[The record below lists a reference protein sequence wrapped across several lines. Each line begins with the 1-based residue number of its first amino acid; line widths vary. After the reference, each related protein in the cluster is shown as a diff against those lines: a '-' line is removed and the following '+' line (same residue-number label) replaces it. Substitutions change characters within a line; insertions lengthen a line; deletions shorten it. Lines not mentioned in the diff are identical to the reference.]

1 MNLNSYSDYL
11 HTEAPIPTAHAPR
24 PPRQPRSRASL
35 DRLLAAAE
43 QVIAERGVAS
53 LTVQEVARRAGLAAG
68 TLYTRF
74 ANKDALLRALT
85 AAFFD
90 RARRTA
96 DALLDDPRWRAMGP
110 RPLVAAIVRTLVK
123 SYRAKR
129 SLLRALHLY
138 VRTHPDTDFRAEAAA
153 FNSDFV
159 RRLTGLLLQ
168 HRRLMA
174 HPDPERAVLLGLL
187 VVDAAAKES
196 ILFGDGRPAD
206 LAVSDD
212 ELTATLTRLY
222 GDLLGLPGA
231 P

>member
-1 MNLNSYSDYL
+1 M
-11 HTEAPIPTAHAPR
+11 A
-24 PPRQPRSRASL
+24 
-35 DRLLAAAE
+35 
-43 QVIAERGVAS
+43 
-53 LTVQEVARRAGLAAG
+53 
-68 TLYTRF
+68 
-74 ANKDALLRALT
+74 
-85 AAFFD
+85 
-90 RARRTA
+90 
-96 DALLDDPRWRAMGP
+96 P

-153 FNSDFV
+153 FNSHFV

-187 VVDAAAKES
+187 IVDAAAKET

-206 LAVSDD
+206 LAVSDE

-222 GDLLGLPGA
+222 GDLLGLPEEA
-231 P
+231 A

>member
-1 MNLNSYSDYL
+1 
-11 HTEAPIPTAHAPR
+11 
-24 PPRQPRSRASL
+24 
-35 DRLLAAAE
+35 
-43 QVIAERGVAS
+43 VIAERGVAN

-74 ANKDALLRALT
+74 ANKDALLRAFT

-96 DALLDDPRWRAMGP
+96 DALLDDARWRAMSP
-110 RPLVAAIVRTLVK
+110 RQLVAAIVRTLVK

-129 SLLRALHLY
+129 SLLCALHLY

-153 FNSDFV
+153 FNNDFV
-159 RRLTGLLLQ
+159 HRLTRLLLP
-168 HRRLMA
+168 HRGAMT
-174 HPDPERAVLLGLL
+174 HPAPDRAVLLGLL
-187 VVDAAAKES
+187 VVDAAAKET

-212 ELTATLTRLY
+212 ELAATLTRLY
-222 GDLLGLPGA
+222 CDLLGLPE
-231 P
+231 

>member
-1 MNLNSYSDYL
+1 MEDTIPATNS
-11 HTEAPIPTAHAPR
+11 PR
-24 PPRQPRSRASL
+24 PPRQARSQASH

-43 QVIAERGVAS
+43 QVIAERGVAN
-53 LTVQEVARRAGLAAG
+53 LTVQEVAHRAGLAAG

-74 ANKDALLRALT
+74 ANKDALLRAFT
-85 AAFFD
+85 AGFFD

-96 DALLDDPRWRAMGP
+96 DALLDDARWRAMSP
-110 RPLVAAIVRTLVK
+110 RQLVAAIVRTLVK

-153 FNSDFV
+153 FNNDFV
-159 RRLTGLLLQ
+159 HRLTGLLLH
-168 HRRLMA
+168 HRGAMT
-174 HPDPERAVLLGLL
+174 HPAPDRAVLLGLL
-187 VVDAAAKES
+187 VVDAAAKET

-212 ELTATLTRLY
+212 ELAATLTRLY
-222 GDLLGLPGA
+222 CDLLGLPE
-231 P
+231 

>member
-1 MNLNSYSDYL
+1 MAN
-11 HTEAPIPTAHAPR
+11 
-24 PPRQPRSRASL
+24 
-35 DRLLAAAE
+35 
-43 QVIAERGVAS
+43 
-53 LTVQEVARRAGLAAG
+53 LTVQEVARRAGLATG

-74 ANKDALLRALT
+74 ANKDALLRAFT

-96 DALLDDPRWRAMGP
+96 DTLLDDTRWRSLAP
-110 RPLVAAIVRTLVK
+110 RQLVATIVRTLVK

-138 VRTHPDTDFRAEAAA
+138 VRTHPDTDFRAEAAG

-159 RRLTGLLLQ
+159 RRLTGLLLR
-168 HRRLMA
+168 HRHAIA
-174 HPDPERAVLLGLL
+174 HPAPDRAVLLGLL
-187 VVDAAAKES
+187 VVDAAAKET

-212 ELTATLTRLY
+212 ELADTLTLIY
-222 GDLLGLPGA
+222 CDLLRLAEA
-231 P
+231 PP